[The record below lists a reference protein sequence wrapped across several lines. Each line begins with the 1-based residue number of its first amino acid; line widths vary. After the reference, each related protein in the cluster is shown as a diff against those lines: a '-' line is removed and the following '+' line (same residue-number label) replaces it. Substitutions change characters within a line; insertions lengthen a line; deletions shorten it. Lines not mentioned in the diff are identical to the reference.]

1 MSLIGAL
8 DDAGHWVAGFHDNG
22 VANQAKKV
30 AKEGAEFAEDPTLEE
45 AADVFIT
52 MAGAVV
58 IQGWSWD
65 EVAAAIRVKMR
76 TNRERSWE
84 QLPDGTWQ
92 HT

>member
-1 MSLIGAL
+1 MSLEGAL
-8 DDAGHWVAGFHDNG
+8 DDAGQWVAGFHPNG
-22 VANQAKKV
+22 IENQAKKV
-30 AKEGAEFAEDPTLEE
+30 AKEGAEFAETPTLAE

-52 MAGAVV
+52 LAGSVV

-65 EVAAAIRVKMR
+65 EVAAAIRVKMV
-76 TNRERSWE
+76 TNRGRRWA